1 MLKIEALCK
10 PATLNFQGTF
20 KHRLARRMQSN
31 EESQSTRVAI
41 VQASPHPS
49 DLASGL
55 RKALA
60 LVEEAAEHG
69 AQIICFAETFLP
81 GYPAWLDFCPGAAL
95 WNHAPVKEVFAALR
109 ANSVVVP
116 GKETQALG
124 EAAARLRVGIV
135 MGISERVRDAPGHGT
150 LFNSML
156 YFAEEGRL
164 VNHHRKLIPTYS
176 ERMVWGQ
183 GDAAGLRIAKVH
195 NLNLGGAICWE
206 HWMPLTRQHLHNA
219 GEQIH
224 IAVWP
229 TVHEMHQIASRHYAF
244 EGRCFVLAAGQIMKA
259 SDLPIALAPLETL
272 DPQSLIERGGS
283 AIIAP
288 DGRYL
293 AGPVFDEEVIL
304 YATLDLQEIER
315 ELMTMDVSGHYS
327 RPDIFRLQ
335 VTASDR
341 GNDVNGK

>member
-1 MLKIEALCK
+1 M
-10 PATLNFQGTF
+10 
-20 KHRLARRMQSN
+20 RSN
-31 EESQSTRVAI
+31 EESQSIRVAI
-41 VQASPHPS
+41 VQASPQPS
-49 DLASGL
+49 NLASGL

-60 LVEEAAEHG
+60 LIQEAAEHG
-69 AQIICFAETFLP
+69 AQLVCFGETFLP

-95 WNHAPVKEVFAALR
+95 WNHAPVKEVFAAFR

-116 GKETQALG
+116 GMETQALG

-150 LFNSML
+150 LFNSLL
-156 YFAEEGRL
+156 YFAEDGRL

-195 NLNLGGAICWE
+195 NVNFGGAICWE

-224 IAVWP
+224 IAAWP

-259 SDLPIALAPLETL
+259 SDLPIALTPLEAL
-272 DPQSLIERGGS
+272 DPQTLIERGGS
-283 AIIAP
+283 AVIAP

-293 AGPVFDEEVIL
+293 AGPVFDEEIIL

-315 ELMTMDVSGHYS
+315 ESMTMDVSGHYS

-341 GNDVNGK
+341 GDDISGK